1 MGKHEYLS
9 RSIWVKRIP
18 SDYCKVP
25 GYFYCSNWLA
35 RNILMLIGY
44 INMTNEDISNLETD
58 KLSPTISP
66 TSKTQKIICTTKTKI
81 NNKSKAVNTKH

>member
-1 MGKHEYLS
+1 
-9 RSIWVKRIP
+9 
-18 SDYCKVP
+18 
-25 GYFYCSNWLA
+25 
-35 RNILMLIGY
+35 
-44 INMTNEDISNLETD
+44 MTNEDISNLETD